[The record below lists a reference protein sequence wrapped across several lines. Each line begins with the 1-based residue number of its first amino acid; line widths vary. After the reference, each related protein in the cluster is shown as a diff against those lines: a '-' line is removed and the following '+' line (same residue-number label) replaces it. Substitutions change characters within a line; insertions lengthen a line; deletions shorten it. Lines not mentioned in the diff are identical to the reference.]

1 MAEKTAVE
9 LALSSISWQLKRI
22 ADSLEG
28 IDTTLEA
35 TVHPTVYINPS
46 LDKGTNK
53 IQAMLNKLNGLKG
66 DGSDD

>member
-28 IDTTLEA
+28 IDTTSEA
-35 TVHPTVYINPS
+35 TVHPTVYINPR
-46 LDKGTNK
+46 LDKGTSK
-53 IQAMLNKLNGLKG
+53 LQDMLNKLNGLNG
-66 DGSDD
+66 DNND

>member
-35 TVHPTVYINPS
+35 TVHPTVYINPN
-46 LDKGTNK
+46 LDKGTSK
-53 IQAMLNKLNGLKG
+53 IQEMLKTLKGLKG
-66 DGSDD
+66 DDNHD

>member
-35 TVHPTVYINPS
+35 TVHPTVYINPRPN
-46 LDKGTNK
+46 KGTSK
-53 IQAMLNKLNGLKG
+53 IQEMLNKLNGLKG